1 MLSKL
6 DKIYIM
12 LTKQW
17 TTIFFLL
24 FSLPLLMAYESHGK
38 QYCFDDQTCDSMF
51 KYCDT
56 DQAPLGGEW
65 QGVCEH
71 KRLFPMLLVEFIG
84 CFLIIILAIISNAA
98 GTAGGGVVI
107 PLVMIFFGWDTKMGI
122 SISNFT
128 VIFTAIARYLLEFN
142 ATDKV
147 KGYGTVIKYDY
158 ILLTIPPLKVGS
170 AIGAIV
176 NQIIPEL
183 VIVIVLVALLIVMFG
198 LTTHR
203 AVSLYRGETKK
214 KGETHKMEVRDEG
227 SDGKETPQSNHN
239 REIRND
245 LPENKHDVNQ
255 TVMPEDQSQQII
267 IDSQSADQTQALA
280 QIIKED
286 STHWQWKKLI
296 VIWIMMAQL
305 FTISIVRGNSQSG
318 IEKCSSLDWGLFALI
333 LINSVILEIVAI
345 VMIKKQSDRRRRQGY
360 KFLHGDIQCTF
371 PIISRLLISSLFAG
385 FSSSAFG
392 VGLALILTPILMA
405 LGLDPVASA
414 ATEIYQAF
422 YSTLTS
428 TMIVIVLNGMN
439 FEYAIVSIIM
449 AIIGAAIGIKV
460 QSTML
465 KRLGRPSIMVFL
477 LAFCI
482 LFCLVLIPLNA
493 LPKLIKL
500 HEQGQPLFE
509 ANNYCSTVSGH

>member
-1 MLSKL
+1 MLNKL
-6 DKIYIM
+6 DIIYIM

-17 TTIFFLL
+17 TAIFLL
-24 FSLPLLMAYESHGK
+24 LLSLPLLMAYESHGK
-38 QYCFDDQTCDSMF
+38 KYCNDDQTCESMF
-51 KYCDT
+51 QYCDT

-71 KRLFPMLLVEFIG
+71 KRLFPMLLIEFIG

-142 ATDKV
+142 ETDKV

-183 VIVIVLVALLIVMFG
+183 VIVIVLVTLLVVMFG

-203 AVSLYRGETKK
+203 AVILFKGETKK
-214 KGETHKMEVRDEG
+214 KVQIPKDEG
-227 SDGKETPQSNHN
+227 RVEGSEKETPKS
-239 REIRND
+239 ND
-245 LPENKHDVNQ
+245 LPEKILDINQ
-255 TVMPEDQSQQII
+255 TVMPKDQSQQII
-267 IDSQSADQTQALA
+267 VDYQATTQNQALA

-305 FTISIVRGNSQSG
+305 FTISIVRGNSHTG

-345 VMIKKQSDRRRRQGY
+345 IMIKKQSDRRRRQGY
-360 KFLHGDIQCTF
+360 KFVHGDIQCTF
-371 PIISRLLISSLFAG
+371 PIIGRLLIASLFAG

-414 ATEIYQAF
+414 ATEINQAF

-439 FEYAIVSIIM
+439 FEYAIVSILM
-449 AIIGAAIGIKV
+449 AVIGAAIGIKV
-460 QSTML
+460 QSSML

-509 ANNYCSTVSGH
+509 TNDYCTTVSGH